1 MTFEKLLCGAQRLPA
16 YGGAIF
22 GADYIMIPAGVFKQQ
37 KKDKYFFQAGWH
49 YGFFFL
55 PNESK
60 PWPAL

>member
-1 MTFEKLLCGAQRLPA
+1 
-16 YGGAIF
+16 
-22 GADYIMIPAGVFKQQ
+22 MIPAVVFKQQ